1 MLTSKMVKELAVKAG
16 FDLAGVANI
25 ERFDDAPPEMHPC
38 TIFPE
43 TKSVVVMATRILRG
57 SYRGVAEGTEWS
69 TYWIFGYGAGIYGI
83 LNEAT
88 RQVQSYIESFGWEA
102 VQAPG
107 SATLPEMGPL
117 REPVAPGK
125 LASDV
130 TVSFRLAAAAAGL
143 GELGHAKVFLTP
155 QFGPRQ
161 RFAVVLTDA
170 KLEPDPLFEGTL
182 CDDCRKCVSACPGGA
197 IGKSRTVST
206 EIDGRK
212 FKWAPLDY
220 GKCKLTH
227 WGFNKAASP
236 FVARDLPGLVLP
248 IGSQR
253 MKWREAY
260 DFGWTLANRVGYIQV
275 VSRGI
280 TEIEQP
286 GRPGS
291 ICAARGC
298 IQACDACLSASGV
311 IPGKRSAT
319 RASRRAN

>member
-1 MLTSKMVKELAVKAG
+1 
-16 FDLAGVANI
+16 
-25 ERFDDAPPEMHPC
+25 
-38 TIFPE
+38 
-43 TKSVVVMATRILRG
+43 
-57 SYRGVAEGTEWS
+57 
-69 TYWIFGYGAGIYGI
+69 
-83 LNEAT
+83 
-88 RQVQSYIESFGWEA
+88 
-102 VQAPG
+102 
-107 SATLPEMGPL
+107 MGPL

-280 TEIEQP
+280 TEI
-286 GRPGS
+286 S
-291 ICAARGC
+291 SLAARIDLRGPR
-298 IQACDACLSASGV
+298 LHPGV
-311 IPGKRSAT
+311 RRLPLGFGRHPGETKRDEGIEEGELG
-319 RASRRAN
+319 